1 MPRPKKSTKLPLVD
15 AEASLFTELDP
26 SESVGEEVEELV
38 QEGQLVCRLT
48 NQHFTA
54 TVAEETLQNFIEQF
68 HREYRIEFEDMDRD
82 FRIACEYTDGKTNRT
97 KTRHRSVSLTVF
109 EAGKPHTLEN
119 VIRVA
124 MIKPTAK
131 ADEAAIAMLDEILS
145 NLSDKRNEVF
155 GVWTNGEEM
164 SFRMRTWNRAGSPVA
179 TSLTDFPAPDETL
192 EDLETADRRPLRI
205 ATKESLHRAFRRCH
219 DYLYGN
225 RSMRADK
232 AFWQLL
238 YLIFCKIHDERQS
251 RRLFFVGA
259 TEANKAEGQKAV
271 AERIAELFEEVKNG
285 EDSPYKDVFEGE
297 EKISLSHADITYLA
311 AELGRYDL
319 LGTDTDAKGTA
330 YEAITSTTLK
340 RERGQF
346 FTPRNVIRMMVEML
360 DPKKDKKVLDPA
372 CGSGGFLVVVMAH
385 LRRQFLIESG
395 LTPDQADQ
403 PTPRE
408 QKRVEAKMRE
418 YARKCLF
425 GIDVDPD
432 LRKAARMNMVMN
444 DDGHGNIF
452 NFNSLEF
459 GVTELIVPEM
469 GQFEKKT
476 ESKKGFD
483 SFDFVFTNPPFGS
496 KIPVSDP
503 RVLRTYDLG
512 KGWTKSATGWTC
524 TERPEKKVPPE
535 ILFIERCYRFLKPGS
550 GQMAIVLPNGI
561 LGNPGGRMEFVR
573 WWMLQHM
580 ELMAS
585 VDLPAET
592 FLPQVS
598 VQASCVFLR
607 RRHPDELRLLQ
618 GEQPK
623 QRPVFMAIPEH
634 CGHGRR
640 GETRYV
646 RGAEGIELTPMTT
659 IRERRALPGGS
670 VEEKEYRRPERVLAD
685 DFPWIARQYQRHVAG
700 QTVGDA

>member
-459 GVTELIVPEM
+459 GVT
-469 GQFEKKT
+469 
-476 ESKKGFD
+476 
-483 SFDFVFTNPPFGS
+483 
-496 KIPVSDP
+496 
-503 RVLRTYDLG
+503 
-512 KGWTKSATGWTC
+512 
-524 TERPEKKVPPE
+524 
-535 ILFIERCYRFLKPGS
+535 
-550 GQMAIVLPNGI
+550 
-561 LGNPGGRMEFVR
+561 
-573 WWMLQHM
+573 
-580 ELMAS
+580 
-585 VDLPAET
+585 
-592 FLPQVS
+592 
-598 VQASCVFLR
+598 
-607 RRHPDELRLLQ
+607 
-618 GEQPK
+618 
-623 QRPVFMAIPEH
+623 
-634 CGHGRR
+634 
-640 GETRYV
+640 
-646 RGAEGIELTPMTT
+646 
-659 IRERRALPGGS
+659 
-670 VEEKEYRRPERVLAD
+670 
-685 DFPWIARQYQRHVAG
+685 
-700 QTVGDA
+700 

>member
-1 MPRPKKSTKLPLVD
+1 MPRPKKTASGRPPEPEDALPLEPV
-15 AEASLFTELDP
+15 E
-26 SESVGEEVEELV
+26 GETTGEGEDVV
-38 QEGQLVCRLT
+38 PEGQLVCRLT
-48 NQHFTA
+48 NEHVAA
-54 TVAEETLQNFIEQF
+54 TDAEETLQAFIEQL
-68 HREYRIEFEDMDRD
+68 HREYRIEFEDMERD
-82 FRIACEYTDGKTNRT
+82 FRIPCEYTDLGTNRT
-97 KTRHRSVSLTVF
+97 KQRNRTVSLAVF
-109 EAGKPHTLEN
+109 EAGKTHVVEN

-124 MIKPTAK
+124 AIKPSAK
-131 ADEAAIAMLDEILS
+131 ADDAAIALLDEILA
-145 NLSDKRNEVF
+145 NLSDDRDQVF

-164 SFRMRTWNRAGSPVA
+164 SFRMRTWNRAGAAVA
-179 TSLTDFPAPDETL
+179 TTLTDFPAPDETL
-192 EDLETADRRPLRI
+192 QDLETADRRPLRV
-205 ATKESLHRAFRRCH
+205 ATKESLLRAFRRCH

-225 RSMRADK
+225 RSMRGDK

-259 TEANKAEGQKAV
+259 TEANKPDGQKAV
-271 AERIAELFEEVKNG
+271 AERIAELFEEVKTG
-285 EDSPYKDVFEGE
+285 KDSPYKDVFEGE
-297 EKISLSHADITYLA
+297 ERISLSHADVAYLA

-360 DPKKDKKVLDPA
+360 DPKKDHKVLDPA
-372 CGSGGFLVVVMAH
+372 CGSGGFLVVVMSH
-385 LRRQFLIESG
+385 LRRQFLIDSG
-395 LTPDQADQ
+395 LTPEQARL

-418 YARKCLF
+418 YARRCLY
-425 GIDVDPD
+425 GIDVDAD

-459 GVTELIVPEM
+459 GVPELLVPEM

-476 ESKKGFD
+476 ETRKGFD

-512 KGWTKSATGWTC
+512 KGWTKSGVGWTC
-524 TERPEKKVPPE
+524 TEKPEKKVPPE
-535 ILFIERCYRFLKPGS
+535 ILFIERCCRFLKPGT

-573 WWMLQHM
+573 WWMLQQM
-580 ELMAS
+580 ELLAS

-607 RRHPDELRLLQ
+607 RRHPDELRFLQ
-618 GEQPK
+618 GGQPK
-623 QRPVFMAIPEH
+623 QRPVFMAIPEQ

-646 RGAEGIELTPMTT
+646 RGPDGIELMPVSR
-659 IRERRALPGGS
+659 ILERRPIPGGT

-685 DFPWIARQYQRHVAG
+685 DFPWVVEQYRRHLAG
-700 QTVGDA
+700 QTVGGE